1 MVLIGFNNYRKVKRN
16 ERQLLLRLSRM
27 QLGNVTRLSNYLN
40 PVGVSSLNNIL
51 GFSTLMGNSSRSYIR
66 NFWNKKTA
74 MPVPGHM
81 HKNKRLDG
89 NNKNLYVSIFSYFEY
104 LTKAIFHYSTWN
116 DRYNIKINSH
126 FFSRSNFGE
135 QILGGL
141 VKSNDWETGVTNRK
155 WNTKRDVNLLCS
167 TW

>member
-1 MVLIGFNNYRKVKRN
+1 
-16 ERQLLLRLSRM
+16 M

-89 NNKNLYVSIFSYFEY
+89 NNKNLYIKLWGTNTWRPSEIKRLRNRSYEQKMKYKTGREFIMFNMIRGKSKYAEY
-104 LTKAIFHYSTWN
+104 F
-116 DRYNIKINSH
+116 
-126 FFSRSNFGE
+126 
-135 QILGGL
+135 
-141 VKSNDWETGVTNRK
+141 
-155 WNTKRDVNLLCS
+155 
-167 TW
+167 